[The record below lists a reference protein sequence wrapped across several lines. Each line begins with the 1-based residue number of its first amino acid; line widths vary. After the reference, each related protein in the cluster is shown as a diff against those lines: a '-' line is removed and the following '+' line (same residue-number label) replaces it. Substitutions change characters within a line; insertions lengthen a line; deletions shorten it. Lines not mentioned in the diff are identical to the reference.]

1 MPAFAARTRLPYAYR
16 MRILLVE
23 DDPTLGSAVRDYLT
37 RESYAVDWVARL
49 AAARAC
55 LPGHYAVIVLDL
67 GLPDGDGL
75 SLLPAIRG
83 RPDSPAVLILTAHD
97 RLSDRVR
104 GLDAGA
110 DDYLVKPFDLP
121 ELAARLRALVR
132 RRAGRRAPQIEL
144 GPLTIDPKTHE
155 VRLSG
160 NVVAL
165 TPHEYALVV
174 AFAEQP
180 RRVLSRRQLEDTIH
194 TLDSGATSN
203 VVEVYVSRLR
213 RKFGGDA
220 IRTVRGFGYRWGIA
234 DGGGPGVDE

>member
-1 MPAFAARTRLPYAYR
+1 

-23 DDPTLGSAVRDYLT
+23 DDATLGSAIRDYLT
-37 RESYAVDWVARL
+37 RDAYAVDLVASL

-55 LPGHYAVIVLDL
+55 LPGSYSVAVLDL

-75 SLLPAIRG
+75 ALLPALRKQDE
-83 RPDSPAVLILTAHD
+83 PPAVLILTARD

-132 RRAGRRAPQIEL
+132 RRAGRHTPRIEL
-144 GPLTIDPKTHE
+144 GELAIDPVSRE
-155 VRLSG
+155 VTLAG
-160 NVVAL
+160 NAVEL
-165 TPHEYALVV
+165 TAHEYALVV
-174 AFAEQP
+174 EFAEHP
-180 RRVLSRRQLEDTIH
+180 RQVLSRGQLESAIY
-194 TLDSGATSN
+194 TLDDGALSN

-213 RKFGGDA
+213 RKLGRNS
-220 IRTVRGFGYRWGIA
+220 IRTIRGVGYQWGVAEAVGTEA
-234 DGGGPGVDE
+234 DE